1 MPDAV
6 KTHGQPRGRF
16 QPNKAGANRAVSYC
30 EVYSSSWSRNFT
42 TGASITGP
50 AAESGKIPGI
60 DRTVKE
66 GDQVTLGSVDAR
78 VIEVPAHTAGH
89 IAYHLADDD
98 ALFCGDKLFA
108 MGCGRLFE
116 GTPQQMW
123 ANFEKLMALPDATQV
138 YCEHED

>member
-89 IAYHLADDD
+89 IAYHLADADD
-98 ALFCGDKLFA
+98 LICGDTLFP
-108 MGCGRLFE
+108 MGGGRLVE
-116 GTPQQMW
+116 GTPQQLW
-123 ANFEKLMALPDATQV
+123 GNLEKMTALPGASRG
-138 YCEHED
+138 YGAL